1 MTEDN
6 SPDPS
11 PSTDSRSGRSIEV
24 IRALRWPVVILALGL
39 LGYLVVHQI
48 GRTAREG
55 GRAATEVVRELGEGA
70 VDIAAAFKSGTITN
84 TFISAIPSF
93 APDSGARLEL
103 AAFEAVE
110 ILRSTDELRI
120 GWDLIPLGTTVTEI
134 RVPVTYR
141 YHLRFDEPWLLEVEG
156 QSCIVHAPLIRPT
169 LPPAIDT
176 GRMEKYSDRG
186 WLRFNE
192 DEQMEELER
201 SITGV
206 LSERAADSRH
216 LEMVRERC
224 RGGLRTMRR
233 KRLELAEFVRS
244 WLLLEDHW
252 RDDRFRSVTVIF
264 ADETEIDESPQPP
277 TLVLDRA
284 DVEEP

>member
-1 MTEDN
+1 MTDEN
-6 SPDPS
+6 PPS
-11 PSTDSRSGRSIEV
+11 KQQAWLDIV
-24 IRALRWPVVILALGL
+24 RALRWPVVILALGML
-39 LGYLVVHQI
+39 AYLVFHQI

-55 GRAATEVVRELGEGA
+55 GRAATEVVREIGESM

-93 APDSGARLEL
+93 SPDSGARLEL

-110 ILRSTDELRI
+110 ILRSTDERRI

-156 QSCIVHAPLIRPT
+156 QSCVVHAPEIRPT

-176 GRMEKYSDRG
+176 GRMEKFSERG

-192 DEQMEELER
+192 EEQMEELER
-201 SITGV
+201 SITAV
-206 LSERAADSRH
+206 LSELAADPRH

-224 RGGLRTMRR
+224 R
-233 KRLELAEFVRS
+233 LEVAEFVRS

-252 RDDRFRSVTVIF
+252 RDDRFRSVTVVF
-264 ADETEIDESPQPP
+264 ADETTTETTLQSP
-277 TLVLDRA
+277 TLVLDRN
-284 DVEEP
+284 DIEVQ

>member
-1 MTEDN
+1 MTDER
-6 SPDPS
+6 SPDS
-11 PSTDSRSGRSIEV
+11 DGQSQGWLDIV
-24 IRALRWPVVILALGL
+24 RALRWPVVILALGMMA
-39 LGYLVVHQI
+39 YLVFHQI

-55 GRAATEVVRELGEGA
+55 GRAATELVRGLSEGA

-93 APDSGARLEL
+93 SPDSGARLEL

-156 QSCIVHAPLIRPT
+156 QSCVVYAPGIRPT

-176 GRMEKYSDRG
+176 GRMEKFSDRG

-192 DEQMEELER
+192 EEQMEELEH
-201 SITGV
+201 SITAV

-224 RGGLRTMRR
+224 R
-233 KRLELAEFVRS
+233 LELAEFVRS
-244 WLLLEDHW
+244 WLLIEDHW
-252 RDDRFRSVTVIF
+252 REDRFRSVTVVF
-264 ADETEIDESPQPP
+264 ADEAEMKTPAHPP

-284 DVEEP
+284 EFGTD

>member
-1 MTEDN
+1 MNDEKP
-6 SPDPS
+6 PDPHRQS
-11 PSTDSRSGRSIEV
+11 QGWLEV
-24 IRALRWPVVILALGL
+24 VRALRWPVVILALGL
-39 LGYLVVHQI
+39 LAYLVVHQI

-55 GRAATEVVRELGEGA
+55 GRAATEVVRELGKGA

-93 APDSGARLEL
+93 SPDSGARLEL

-110 ILRSTDELRI
+110 IFRSTDELRI

-156 QSCIVHAPLIRPT
+156 QSCVVHAPSIRPT

-192 DEQMEELER
+192 EEQMEELER
-201 SITGV
+201 SLTAV

-224 RGGLRTMRR
+224 R
-233 KRLELAEFVRS
+233 LEVAEFVRS
-244 WLLLEDHW
+244 WLLIEDHW

-264 ADETEIDESPQPP
+264 ADETADEISPQPP
-277 TLVLDRA
+277 TLVLDRTEA
-284 DVEEP
+284 R

>member
-1 MTEDN
+1 MTDEN
-6 SPDPS
+6 PPS
-11 PSTDSRSGRSIEV
+11 KQQAWLDIV
-24 IRALRWPVVILALGL
+24 RALRWPVVILALGML
-39 LGYLVVHQI
+39 AYLVFHQI

-55 GRAATEVVRELGEGA
+55 GRAATEVVREIGESV

-93 APDSGARLEL
+93 SPDSGARLEL

-110 ILRSTDELRI
+110 ILRSTDERRI

-156 QSCIVHAPLIRPT
+156 QSCVVHAPEIQPT

-176 GRMEKYSDRG
+176 GRMEKFSERG

-192 DEQMEELER
+192 EEQMEELER
-201 SITGV
+201 SITAV
-206 LSERAADSRH
+206 LSELAADPRH

-224 RGGLRTMRR
+224 R
-233 KRLELAEFVRS
+233 LEVAEFVRS

-252 RDDRFRSVTVIF
+252 RDDRFRSVTVVF
-264 ADETEIDESPQPP
+264 ADETTTETTLQSP
-277 TLVLDRA
+277 TLVLDRN
-284 DVEEP
+284 DIEVQ

>member
-1 MTEDN
+1 MTDERPPQSDRQ
-6 SPDPS
+6 SQSWLD
-11 PSTDSRSGRSIEV
+11 IV
-24 IRALRWPVVILALGL
+24 RALRWPVVVIVLGL
-39 LGYLVVHQI
+39 MVYLVVHQI
-48 GRTAREG
+48 GRTASEG
-55 GRAATEVVRELGEGA
+55 GRAATEIVRELGEGA

-93 APDSGARLEL
+93 SPDSGARLEL

-156 QSCIVHAPLIRPT
+156 QSCVVHAPAIKPT

-176 GRMEKYSDRG
+176 GRMEKFSDRG

-192 DEQMEELER
+192 EEQMEELEH
-201 SITGV
+201 SITAA

-224 RGGLRTMRR
+224 
-233 KRLELAEFVRS
+233 RLELAEFVRS

-252 RDDRFRSVTVIF
+252 RDDRFRSVTVVF
-264 ADETEIDESPQPP
+264 ADETTADTALLSP
-277 TLVLDRA
+277 TLVLDR
-284 DVEEP
+284 DEIEVQ

>member
-1 MTEDN
+1 MTGG
-6 SPDPS
+6 PS
-11 PSTDSRSGRSIEV
+11 NGWLDI
-24 IRALRWPVVILALGL
+24 IKMLRLPMVILALGL
-39 LGYLVVHQI
+39 LTYVVFQQI

-55 GRAATEVVRELGEGA
+55 GRAATEVVRELGESA
-70 VDIAAAFKSGTITN
+70 VDIAAAFRSGTITN

-93 APDSGARLEL
+93 SPDGGARLEL

-120 GWDLIPLGTTVTEI
+120 GWDLIPLGTTVSEI
-134 RVPVTYR
+134 RVPATYR

-156 QSCIVHAPLIRPT
+156 QTCVVHAPAIKPT

-176 GRMEKYSDRG
+176 ARMEKFSERG

-192 DEQMEELER
+192 EEQMDELEH
-201 SITGV
+201 SITAV

-216 LEMVRERC
+216 IEIVRERC
-224 RGGLRTMRR
+224 RLA
-233 KRLELAEFVRS
+233 LAEFVRS

-264 ADETEIDESPQPP
+264 ADETTAEAALQPP
-277 TLVLDRA
+277 TLVLDRTVNE
-284 DVEEP
+284 DP

>member
-1 MTEDN
+1 MTDEPRPHTDE
-6 SPDPS
+6 PS
-11 PSTDSRSGRSIEV
+11 HGWLAVLRT
-24 IRALRWPVVILALGL
+24 LRWPVVILALGML
-39 LGYLVVHQI
+39 AYLVFHQI

-93 APDSGARLEL
+93 SPDSGARLEL
-103 AAFEAVE
+103 ASFEAVE
-110 ILRSTDELRI
+110 IFRSTDELRI

-134 RVPVTYR
+134 RVPATYR

-156 QSCIVHAPLIRPT
+156 QSCVVHAPAIKPT

-176 GRMEKYSDRG
+176 GRMEKFSERG

-192 DEQMEELER
+192 EEQMEELEH
-201 SITGV
+201 SITAV
-206 LSERAADSRH
+206 LSDRAVDPRH

-224 RGGLRTMRR
+224 
-233 KRLELAEFVRS
+233 RLELAEFVRS

-264 ADETEIDESPQPP
+264 ADEATSEEALQPP
-277 TLVLDRA
+277 TLVLDRTQA
-284 DVEEP
+284 EDR

>member
-1 MTEDN
+1 MTDEN
-6 SPDPS
+6 PPDRGGQS
-11 PSTDSRSGRSIEV
+11 HGWLDIV
-24 IRALRWPVVILALGL
+24 RALRWPVVILALGML
-39 LGYLVVHQI
+39 AYLVFHQI

-55 GRAATEVVRELGEGA
+55 GRAATEAVRELGKSA

-93 APDSGARLEL
+93 SPDSGARLEL
-103 AAFEAVE
+103 ASFEAVE

-156 QSCIVHAPLIRPT
+156 QTCIVHAPAIKPT

-176 GRMEKYSDRG
+176 GRMEKFSDRG

-192 DEQMEELER
+192 EEQMDELEH
-201 SITGV
+201 SITAV
-206 LSERAADSRH
+206 LSQRAADSRH

-224 RGGLRTMRR
+224 
-233 KRLELAEFVRS
+233 RLELAEFVRS

-252 RDDRFRSVTVIF
+252 REDRFRSVTVIF
-264 ADETEIDESPQPP
+264 ADETTTETALQSP
-277 TLVLDRA
+277 TLVLDRNE
-284 DVEEP
+284 VELE

>member
-1 MTEDN
+1 MTDER
-6 SPDPS
+6 SPHPDAPS
-11 PSTDSRSGRSIEV
+11 QGWLDIV
-24 IRALRWPVVILALGL
+24 RALRWPVVILALAL
-39 LGYLVVHQI
+39 LAYLVFHQI
-48 GRTAREG
+48 GLAAREG
-55 GRAATEVVRELGEGA
+55 GRAATEVMRELGENA

-93 APDSGARLEL
+93 SPDSGARLEL

-141 YHLRFDEPWLLEVEG
+141 YHLRFDEPWLLEVDG
-156 QSCIVHAPLIRPT
+156 QSCVVNAPEIRPT
-169 LPPAIDT
+169 LPAAIDT
-176 GRMEKYSDRG
+176 GRMEKFSDRG

-192 DEQMEELER
+192 EEQMEELEH
-201 SITGV
+201 SITAL
-206 LSERAADSRH
+206 LSERAADPRH

-224 RGGLRTMRR
+224 R
-233 KRLELAEFVRS
+233 LEVAEFVRS

-252 RDDRFRSVTVIF
+252 REDRFRSVTVTF
-264 ADETEIDESPQPP
+264 ADEITRDTALQSP
-277 TLVLDRA
+277 TLVLDRNE
-284 DVEEP
+284 VEVR

>member
-1 MTEDN
+1 MTEGSAMTEDN

-55 GRAATEVVRELGEGA
+55 GRAATEMVRELGEGA

-224 RGGLRTMRR
+224 R
-233 KRLELAEFVRS
+233 LELAEFVRS

-284 DVEEP
+284 DVEAP